1 MIRLNRHDSRVARP
15 YRDGRQ
21 QGVQGI
27 GGSWQ
32 RERLKAIEGVK
43 IADCSLSAVRD
54 RGERDRGEKV
64 VTTGEEREGASTTAR
79 TRGFHLAEKVLDS
92 RSIEC
97 I

>member
-1 MIRLNRHDSRVARP
+1 MS
-15 YRDGRQ
+15 
-21 QGVQGI
+21 QGI

-54 RGERDRGEKV
+54 GGEREWGERV
-64 VTTGEEREGASTTAR
+64 ETTGEKREGASTTAG
-79 TRGFHLAEKVLDS
+79 TRGFPLAEKVLDS